1 MIGSIL
7 DCDVQLCHKCNC
19 FYNNVVDHCIS
30 ECACLHNER
39 VKMWDRFYAFNHQVY
54 MYLRSLDKISLTS
67 FLLGEVRPDFTLD
80 INMSEFWSV
89 AFLHLR
95 SIWLKFNL

>member
-1 MIGSIL
+1 M
-7 DCDVQLCHKCNC
+7 QL
-19 FYNNVVDHCIS
+19 FFITMPLIIAFIFS

-39 VKMWDRFYAFNHQVY
+39 VKMWDIFYVFNPQVY
-54 MYLRSLDKISLTS
+54 MYLRGLDKLSLTS
-67 FLLGEVRPDFTLD
+67 FLLGEVRPDFIFD

-89 AFLHLR
+89 AFPHLR